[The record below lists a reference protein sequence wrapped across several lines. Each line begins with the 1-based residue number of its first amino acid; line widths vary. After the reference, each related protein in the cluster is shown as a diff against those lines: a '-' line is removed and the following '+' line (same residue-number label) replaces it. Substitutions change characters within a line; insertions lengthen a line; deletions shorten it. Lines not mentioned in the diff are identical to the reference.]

1 MGGKI
6 NLETPPWIQ
15 THLNLEGG
23 KMLQKRASYNI
34 QNFNFSIHIDLL
46 EIISIDIFPALL
58 QKAKKTYGNLNHLIQ
73 QL

>member
-1 MGGKI
+1 
-6 NLETPPWIQ
+6 
-15 THLNLEGG
+15 
-23 KMLQKRASYNI
+23 MLQKRASYNI